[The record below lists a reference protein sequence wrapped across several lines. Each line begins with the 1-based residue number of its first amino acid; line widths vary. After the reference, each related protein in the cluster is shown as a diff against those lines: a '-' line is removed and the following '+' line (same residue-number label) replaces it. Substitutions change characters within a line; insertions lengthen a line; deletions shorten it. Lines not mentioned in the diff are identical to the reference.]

1 MRWRRQVRDWTVQ
14 RGRQAQRYVH
24 RVSEQALARARHAGQ
39 RVAAR
44 VLSVQ
49 RTAGLPEK
57 MIQRSALSVAVRP
70 PVRESDAAWRQGYLQ
85 QAARTLAPQAD
96 REAGQ

>member
-1 MRWRRQVRDWTVQ
+1 MSWRKQVRDWTVQ

-39 RVAAR
+39 RVAAK
-44 VLSVQ
+44 VLGIQ
-49 RTAGLPEK
+49 RSAALPEK
-57 MIQRSALSVAVRP
+57 LIQKSALSVAARP

-96 REAGQ
+96 KEAGQ